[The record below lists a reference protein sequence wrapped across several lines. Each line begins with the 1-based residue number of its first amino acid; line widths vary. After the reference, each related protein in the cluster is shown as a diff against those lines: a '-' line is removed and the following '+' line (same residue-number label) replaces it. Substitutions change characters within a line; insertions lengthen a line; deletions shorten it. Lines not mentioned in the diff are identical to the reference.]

1 MTRSF
6 GLDARQR
13 ARFDTFGFLQF
24 PGLFAAEAE
33 AIIEAFEAVWRAH
46 GGGRD
51 RQPHTGQRRSIMV
64 PFIDQSEHLSA
75 LIDDPRIAGIA
86 ADLLGEDFNYFTSDG
101 NYYVGDSLWHSDW
114 AKSGDYRVL
123 KIAFYLDPVD
133 RDSGALRVI
142 PGSHRLDGDRFAREL
157 EEHAL
162 QSADAWG
169 VEGPDVPAFSLDSQP
184 GNVVVIDQR
193 LKHAAF
199 GGGNRRRMFTI
210 NLTQRFAERDI
221 GVLRDFIGGQHV
233 WCVHSVHGPAMLRT
247 AGPER
252 MRHLEQVQ
260 ANQDHLPELVRQYLL
275 THDGPYHGN
284 AAAVR

>member
-1 MTRSF
+1 MARPF
-6 GLDARQR
+6 RLDHRQL
-13 ARFDTFGFLQF
+13 ARFETFGFLQF
-24 PGLFAAEAE
+24 PGLFAAEAD
-33 AIIEAFEAVWRAH
+33 AIIDAFEAVWRAH

-51 RQPHTGQRRSIMV
+51 RQPHTGKRRSIMI
-64 PFIDQSEHLSA
+64 PFIDHSDYLSA
-75 LIDDPRIAGIA
+75 LIDDARIGGIA
-86 ADLLGEDFNYFTSDG
+86 ADLLGCDFNYFTSDG
-101 NYYVGDSLWHSDW
+101 NYYVGDSPWHSDW
-114 AKSGDYRVL
+114 RRAGDYR
-123 KIAFYLDPVD
+123 VD

-157 EEHAL
+157 EKHAL
-162 QSADAWG
+162 ECADAWG
-169 VEGPDVPAFSLDSQP
+169 VEGPDVPAFSLDSRP
-184 GNVVVIDQR
+184 GDVVVIDQR

-260 ANQDHLPELVRQYLL
+260 AIRDHLPKLMRSTYPVLDPSR
-275 THDGPYHGN
+275 GG
-284 AAAVR
+284 R